1 MVDAEE
7 FLTLAPEQVAKLICS
22 DRLMVPSEEKVF
34 ECVIS
39 WVHHDLEKRQNDL
52 ALLMEHVRLPLL
64 SQEYLVQRVEEEP
77 LLKANL
83 QCKLIITVYML
94 KRDTHTF
101 LNFHRQGF
109 LDRSLK
115 ISFIKGRAK
124 VPIQNAAYQTETAE
138 GITQSI
144 TRCRWP
150 GSKGDQER
158 RVL

>member
-83 QCKLIITVYML
+83 QCRGARNATRCSRKE
-94 KRDTHTF
+94 THILSLF
-101 LNFHRQGF
+101 LPIRRQGF
-109 LDRSLK
+109 LDRSAEV
-115 ISFIKGRAK
+115 SFTEGRAK
-124 VPIQNAAYQTETAE
+124 VA
-138 GITQSI
+138 
-144 TRCRWP
+144 
-150 GSKGDQER
+150 
-158 RVL
+158 V

>member
-83 QCKLIITVYML
+83 QCKLVITTYML
-94 KRDTHTF
+94 KEDMYTF
-101 LNFHRQGF
+101 LNFRRQGF
-109 LDRSLK
+109 FNRSLK
-115 ISFIKGRAK
+115 ISFAEGRAK
-124 VPIQNAAYQTETAE
+124 VTVQNAAYQTETTE
-138 GITQSI
+138 GITQST
-144 TRCRWP
+144 TRCWRP
-150 GSKGDQER
+150 SSKGDQER

>member
-1 MVDAEE
+1 MRNILNPNLVYQTAPVDRNCISCVDYREVVDAEE

-39 WVHHDLEKRQNDL
+39 WVHHDLEKRQNNL

-83 QCKLIITVYML
+83 QCKLL
-94 KRDTHTF
+94 R
-101 LNFHRQGF
+101 
-109 LDRSLK
+109 
-115 ISFIKGRAK
+115 
-124 VPIQNAAYQTETAE
+124 
-138 GITQSI
+138 
-144 TRCRWP
+144 
-150 GSKGDQER
+150 
-158 RVL
+158 